1 MSLAFLNCFIQL
13 ILISILTNINLIT
26 GKITYYEFC
35 YEINTTIKI
44 SCSYFSAQNNFYS
57 FNGNYSQITS
67 SNSAGYTT
75 TTNFTAGIN
84 YFEIKNLNTR
94 DRKIEAET
102 GTTTGSIR
110 CE

>member
-1 MSLAFLNCFIQL
+1 MKLIQQLKLVVPIFLLKTIFTL
-13 ILISILTNINLIT
+13 LMVIT
-26 GKITYYEFC
+26 
-35 YEINTTIKI
+35 
-44 SCSYFSAQNNFYS
+44 
-57 FNGNYSQITS
+57 ITS

-84 YFEIKNLNTR
+84 YLEIKNLNTR
-94 DRKIEAET
+94 DRKIEAGT

>member
-1 MSLAFLNCFIQL
+1 MV
-13 ILISILTNINLIT
+13 IT
-26 GKITYYEFC
+26 
-35 YEINTTIKI
+35 
-44 SCSYFSAQNNFYS
+44 
-57 FNGNYSQITS
+57 ITS

>member
-1 MSLAFLNCFIQL
+1 MKLIQQLKLVVPIFLLKTIFTL
-13 ILISILTNINLIT
+13 LMVIT
-26 GKITYYEFC
+26 
-35 YEINTTIKI
+35 
-44 SCSYFSAQNNFYS
+44 
-57 FNGNYSQITS
+57 ITS